1 MSSAIRLIFSFLLTS
16 MSFSVVMQN
25 SLSLDQPAKKRSP
38 LLARPR
44 HPDATP
50 IPPTLVNSPHL
61 SSPHSVFRRESSLRK
76 WPSQE
81 DDEWLRDMV
90 PSDRSS
96 ASDGDSKSEA
106 SNDSTPSPTSSD
118 SSFGSLLV
126 PPSPMLRPRSPG
138 ADAPTFTKRALCG
151 SGSG

>member
-1 MSSAIRLIFSFLLTS
+1 MSSSFDMHL
-16 MSFSVVMQN
+16 
-25 SLSLDQPAKKRSP
+25 SLSPIQASKKRSP
-38 LLARPR
+38 LFNRPQ

-61 SSPHSVFRRESSLRK
+61 ASSHSVFRRESSVRI

-90 PSDRSS
+90 PLDRSS
-96 ASDGDSKSEA
+96 ASDGDTKSEA

-118 SSFGSLLV
+118 SSFGYFLL
-126 PPSPMLRPRSPG
+126 PPSPLLRPRSTG
-138 ADAPTFTKRALCG
+138 ADAPTSTKRALCG
-151 SGSG
+151 SGSGQSPHS